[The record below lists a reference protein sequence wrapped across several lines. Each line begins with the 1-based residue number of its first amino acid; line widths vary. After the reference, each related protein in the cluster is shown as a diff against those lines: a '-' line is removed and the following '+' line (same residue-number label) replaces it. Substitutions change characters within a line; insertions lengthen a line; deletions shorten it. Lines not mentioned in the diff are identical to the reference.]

1 MHSVTSLRRERF
13 YWATETTS
21 FALGT
26 ATNDMTAAPLHL
38 GYVASGVMFAF
49 VFVLTRLAYR
59 VAGLNGVAVYWI
71 SYVLA
76 RPLGTS
82 YADRLGVTLARDG
95 LNWGPVSEALIFS
108 LAFVIGVL
116 TLRRTDR
123 TKSAAPPIG

>member
-38 GYVASGVMFAF
+38 SYVASGVMFAF

-59 VAGLNGVAVYWI
+59 VAGLN
-71 SYVLA
+71 
-76 RPLGTS
+76 
-82 YADRLGVTLARDG
+82 
-95 LNWGPVSEALIFS
+95 WGPVSEALIFS
-108 LAFVIGVL
+108 LAFVIGVM
-116 TLRRTDR
+116 TLRRTER